1 MSEHFLKVTDISK
14 SFVGV
19 KALQDVSFTM
29 DEGEIRCLVGE
40 NGSGKSTLIKVI
52 VGVHE
57 PDNGTIYIRG
67 KEYESLKPIE
77 AIHEGIQVIYQD
89 FSLFPNLTAAEN
101 IALNFQ
107 LEQNKKLV
115 NWRQVR
121 SIARD
126 ALALIDMDVDL
137 DSPVG
142 ALSVADRQLIA
153 IARALLHNARLIIM
167 DEPTTALTQK
177 EVESLFKVVRSLK
190 QSGLSTLF
198 VSHKLSEVQEIA
210 DSVMILRNG
219 RKVADGKVGEFDLAK
234 MAYYMTGREITE
246 SSYEYTQAED
256 QRNSLLK
263 VEGLTKPGSFRNIS
277 FELNP
282 GEILGITG
290 LLGSG
295 RTELALALFGV
306 QPAASGEIFVD
317 GKAAKIKSIQDAMN
331 LDIGY
336 VPEDRLTEGLFLEQS
351 ISRNVVIRTINKTLG
366 RGNLISKD
374 KFNDRVK
381 RWIDRLTIK
390 TNDPELP
397 VSSLSGGNQQKVVL
411 AKWLASSPK
420 ILILNGPT
428 VGVDVGSKME
438 LHELVKDLAGRGIG
452 ILIMSDDIPEL
463 MHTCN
468 RILLMR
474 GGLLVEEF
482 MTNQINEQELNLKL
496 TEANSS

>member
-1 MSEHFLKVTDISK
+1 MSEQFLQVTDISK
-14 SFVGV
+14 NFVGV

-29 DEGEIRCLVGE
+29 NEGEIRCLVGE

-57 PDNGTIYIRG
+57 PDHGKIYIRG
-67 KEYESLKPIE
+67 KEYESLKPID

-107 LEQNKKLV
+107 LEQNKRLV

-137 DSPVG
+137 ESTVG

-167 DEPTTALTQK
+167 DEPTTALTQR
-177 EVESLFKVVRSLK
+177 EVESLFKVVRGLK
-190 QSGLSTLF
+190 QRGISTLF
-198 VSHKLSEVQEIA
+198 VSHKLSEVQDIA
-210 DSVMILRNG
+210 DTVMILRNG
-219 RKVADGKVGEFDLAK
+219 RKVADGKVGEFNLAK

-246 SSYEYTQAED
+246 SSYQYEPAEQQGD
-256 QRNSLLK
+256 SLLK

-306 QPAASGEIFVD
+306 QPAVSGDIFVH
-317 GKAAKIKSIQDAMN
+317 GKAEKVKSIQDAMN

-351 ISRNVVIRTINKTLG
+351 ISRNVVIRTIDKTLG
-366 RGNLISKD
+366 RANLISRE
-374 KFNDRVK
+374 KFNGRVT
-381 RWIDRLTIK
+381 RWIERLTIK
-390 TNDPELP
+390 TSDSELP

-474 GGLLVEEF
+474 GGRIVEEF
-482 MTNQINEQELNLKL
+482 MTSQINEQELNLKL